1 MNIFPPANKHIE
13 AIIDL
18 INHYKWEFVTILYQ
32 ESLGPNRV
40 EELIRLPSSLF
51 NENKFRLQVRQLST
65 DIDKWIYLIKD
76 VKLSG
81 SSHIIVDIENK
92 YLNRFLQLVSYL
104 LQISSFLFD

>member
-1 MNIFPPANKHIE
+1 M
-13 AIIDL
+13 
-18 INHYKWEFVTILYQ
+18 YQ

-40 EELIRLPSSLF
+40 EELIRLPSNIF

-92 YLNRFLQLVSYL
+92 YMNRFVQLVNLFLIYNYL
-104 LQISSFLFD
+104 IRND